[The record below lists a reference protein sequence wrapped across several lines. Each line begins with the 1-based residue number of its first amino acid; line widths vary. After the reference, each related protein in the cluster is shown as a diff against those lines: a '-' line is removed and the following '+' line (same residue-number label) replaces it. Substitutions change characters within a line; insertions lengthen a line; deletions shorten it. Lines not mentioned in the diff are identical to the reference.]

1 VTIEQPASS
10 TLVSCLVR
18 VVYYRSVRSLPT
30 RRSSDLGGLS
40 LTPDPAYA
48 HNVDAGTATA
58 SYTFTGDANHNGS
71 NGSKDFTI
79 EKADSSTVVSCPVSV
94 VYDRKSRRLNSSQV
108 ASAYAVSLSQDQ

>member
-1 VTIEQPASS
+1 MVAVTGA
-10 TLVSCLVR
+10 
-18 VVYYRSVRSLPT
+18 
-30 RRSSDLGGLS
+30 GGLS

-79 EKADSSTVVSCPVSV
+79 EKAETTTTVSCRARSEE
-94 VYDRKSRRLNSSQV
+94 N
-108 ASAYAVSLSQDQ
+108 ASELQPRAHAVCGAGRVNMTPDPAYAHNVD

>member
-1 VTIEQPASS
+1 MSCTVAVTGA
-10 TLVSCLVR
+10 
-18 VVYYRSVRSLPT
+18 
-30 RRSSDLGGLS
+30 GGLS

-79 EKADSSTVVSCPVSV
+79 EKADSTTAVTCPVSV
-94 VYDRKSRRLNSSQV
+94 VYHNSARTPCTDAVTGVGGLSLTPDP
-108 ASAYAVSLSQDQ
+108 AYAHNVDVGRASGR